1 MELSKHL
8 KKERSFVSLD
18 GKQVPLIE
26 EEEALRKNGVCRVE
40 IPFSEEER
48 KYWSKV
54 SCCFQNLI
62 YFLKGVEHSFSLI
75 LFLSPC
81 LSFICIRP

>member
-1 MELSKHL
+1 MELSEHL
-8 KKERSFVSLD
+8 KRESSFVSLD

-26 EEEALRKNGVCRVE
+26 GEEALRKNGVCRVE

-54 SCCFQNLI
+54 RCCFQNLI
-62 YFLKGVEHSFSLI
+62 YIFKKGLNIHFS
-75 LFLSPC
+75 
-81 LSFICIRP
+81 